1 MKGALN
7 MFSVVSG
14 HAVPR
19 VFTEEG
25 RNCREGAGGIVMLNR
40 GINRFPAPAES
51 QFCPDI
57 ALACTAQFMDRN
69 RFRKTLWADPVDATK
84 DEAVLCASLD
94 GRAREHPGAVI
105 LVQAL
110 EPGGKI
116 DGCTQRRVVHA
127 LRRTD
132 VADDGVANVKAE
144 ASRRAAISRF

>member
-1 MKGALN
+1 ML
-7 MFSVVSG
+7 SVVSG
-14 HAVPR
+14 NTVLR

-25 RNCREGAGGIVMLNR
+25 RNCRKGAGGIVTLNR
-40 GINRFPAPAES
+40 GIDLLPAPAES

-84 DEAVLCASLD
+84 DETVLCPSLD

-105 LVQAL
+105 LVQTF

-116 DGCTQRRVVHA
+116 DGCT
-127 LRRTD
+127 
-132 VADDGVANVKAE
+132 
-144 ASRRAAISRF
+144 